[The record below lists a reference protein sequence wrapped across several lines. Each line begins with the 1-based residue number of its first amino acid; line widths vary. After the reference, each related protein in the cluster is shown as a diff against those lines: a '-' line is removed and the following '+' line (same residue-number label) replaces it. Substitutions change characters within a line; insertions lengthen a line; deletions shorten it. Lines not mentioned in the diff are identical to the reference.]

1 MQSSHRS
8 ESLQIF
14 LARSRFSYDTCDSGG
29 DCTMK
34 FFLDTANIEEIRN
47 VAEYGLIDGVTTNP
61 SLVSKEGRP
70 FKDILLE
77 ITQIVDGPISAE
89 VVSTD
94 AAGILKEAHELAKL
108 HSNIVVKV
116 PMIKEGMKAL
126 KQLTKDGIRTNI
138 TLIFN
143 CNQALIAAKLGAT
156 YVSPFVGRFDDIS
169 EVGMNLVADLV
180 QIFENYAFPTQI
192 LVASCRNPLHIRE
205 AALLGAHV
213 ATMPFKVLEQLMN
226 HPLTDI
232 GLERFLKDWEK
243 VKALK
248 Q

>member
-1 MQSSHRS
+1 
-8 ESLQIF
+8 
-14 LARSRFSYDTCDSGG
+14 
-29 DCTMK
+29 MK
-34 FFLDTANIEEIRN
+34 FFLDTANIDEIRN
-47 VAEYGLIDGVTTNP
+47 AADYGLIDGVTTNP
-61 SLVSKEGRP
+61 SLVSREGRD

-89 VVSTD
+89 VLSTD
-94 AAGILKEAHELAKL
+94 ADGILREAYDLANLHE
-108 HSNIVVKV
+108 NIVVKI

-126 KQLTKDGIRTNI
+126 KQLSADGIKTNV

-143 CNQALIAAKLGAT
+143 PNQALVAAKLGAS

-169 EVGMNLVADLV
+169 EVGMELVADLS
-180 QIFENYAFPTQI
+180 QIFANYQFPTQI

-213 ATMPFKVLEQLMN
+213 ATMPYSVLEQLLK

-232 GLERFLKDWEK
+232 GLARFLKDWENVPK
-243 VKALK
+243 SK
-248 Q
+248 

>member
-1 MQSSHRS
+1 
-8 ESLQIF
+8 
-14 LARSRFSYDTCDSGG
+14 
-29 DCTMK
+29 MK
-34 FFLDTANIEEIRN
+34 FFLDTANIDEIRN
-47 VAEYGLIDGVTTNP
+47 AAEYGLIDGVTTNP
-61 SLVSKEGRP
+61 SLISKEGRA

-94 AAGILKEAHELAKL
+94 SEGILREAYELAKI
-108 HSNIVVKV
+108 HENIVIKV

-126 KQLTKDGIRTNI
+126 KRLSKDGVRTNV
-138 TLIFN
+138 TLIFS

-169 EVGMNLVADLV
+169 EVGMNLVADIA
-180 QIFENYAFPTQI
+180 QIFLNYDFSTQI

-205 AALLGAHV
+205 AALMGADV
-213 ATMPFKVLEQLMN
+213 VTMPSKVLDQLLK

-243 VKALK
+243 VPKTT
-248 Q
+248 

>member
-1 MQSSHRS
+1 
-8 ESLQIF
+8 
-14 LARSRFSYDTCDSGG
+14 
-29 DCTMK
+29 
-34 FFLDTANIEEIRN
+34 LDTANIEEIRN
-47 VAEYGLIDGVTTNP
+47 AAEYGLIDGITTNP

-89 VVSTD
+89 VLSTD
-94 AAGILKEAHELAKL
+94 ANGILKEAYELAKL

-126 KQLTKDGIRTNI
+126 KQLSKDGIRTNI
-138 TLIFN
+138 TLIFG

-156 YVSPFVGRFDDIS
+156 YVSPFVGRLDDIS
-169 EVGMNLVADLV
+169 EVGMNLVADIV
-180 QIFENYAFPTQI
+180 QIFENYAFPTQV

-213 ATMPFKVLEQLMN
+213 ATMPFNVLDQLMK

-243 VKALK
+243 VKGLK
-248 Q
+248 K

>member
-1 MQSSHRS
+1 
-8 ESLQIF
+8 
-14 LARSRFSYDTCDSGG
+14 
-29 DCTMK
+29 MK
-34 FFLDTANIEEIRN
+34 FFLDTANIEEIRDA
-47 VAEYGLIDGVTTNP
+47 AEYGLIDGVTTNP

-70 FKDILLE
+70 FKDVLLE
-77 ITQIVDGPISAE
+77 ITGIVDGPISAE

-94 AAGILKEAHELAKL
+94 AAGMLREAHELAKI
-108 HSNIVVKV
+108 HKNIVIKI

-126 KQLTKDGIRTNI
+126 KQLTKEGIKTNV

-156 YVSPFVGRFDDIS
+156 YVSPFVGRFDDVS
-169 EVGMNLVADLV
+169 EVGMSLISDLV
-180 QIFENYAFPTQI
+180 TIFKNYGFSTQI

-205 AALLGAHV
+205 SALLGAHV
-213 ATMPFKVLEQLMN
+213 ATMPYKVLEQLMK

-243 VKALK
+243 VPKTVK
-248 Q
+248 V

>member
-1 MQSSHRS
+1 
-8 ESLQIF
+8 
-14 LARSRFSYDTCDSGG
+14 
-29 DCTMK
+29 MK

-47 VAEYGLIDGVTTNP
+47 AAEYGLIDGVTTNP

-70 FKDILLE
+70 FKEILLE
-77 ITQIVDGPISAE
+77 IARLVDGPISAE

-94 AAGILKEAHELAKL
+94 AAGILKEAYELAKL

-126 KQLTKDGIRTNI
+126 KQLSRDGIRTNV

-156 YVSPFVGRFDDIS
+156 YVSPFVGRFDDVS
-169 EVGMNLVADLV
+169 EVGTSLIADLV
-180 QIFENYAFPTQI
+180 KIFQNYSFSTQI

-213 ATMPFKVLEQLMN
+213 ATMPFKVLEQLMK

-243 VKALK
+243 VPKTLQK
-248 Q
+248 